1 MPPGFPKREPS
12 IHRAPGGPQLESNVE
27 GLSVKR
33 LLKSGPVR
41 LAILARAFLGFAL
54 VASAPV
60 VRGATVPEA
69 ALWHRGGFAQTSPK
83 AAAASNPS
91 QATVIF
97 RKVFKT
103 SFPEFVE
110 IKVEENGSGTYDIR
124 QLDDDANPQPFQ
136 VGAPLVQKIFDLT
149 SKLHNFQGVDLEV
162 HRRLANL
169 GEKTFRYEKGSESHE
184 TAFNYTLDTN
194 AAQLLVVFEGLSRQ
208 EIDLSDL
215 QRTMRYDRLGVN
227 DIVLQVQADYDN
239 KQLPEPER
247 FLPLLDQLA
256 ADQKF
261 IDLARDRA
269 RMLAGRIRTA
279 H

>member
-1 MPPGFPKREPS
+1 
-12 IHRAPGGPQLESNVE
+12 
-27 GLSVKR
+27 VKR

-41 LAILARAFLGFAL
+41 LAILTRALLGLAL

-60 VRGATVPEA
+60 ALAATMPEA
-69 ALWHRGGFAQTSPK
+69 ARLHPGGFAQTSPR
-83 AAAASNPS
+83 AAAGSSAS

-136 VGAPLVQKIFDLT
+136 LGAPLVQKIFDLA

-184 TAFNYTLDTN
+184 TTFNYTLDTN
-194 AAQLLVVFEGLSRQ
+194 ATQLLVVFEGLSRQ
-208 EIDLSDL
+208 QTDLSDL

-227 DIVLQVQADYDN
+227 DIVLQIQADYDN
-239 KQLPEPER
+239 KQLPEPEQ
-247 FLPLLDQLA
+247 FLSLLDQLA

-269 RMLAGRIRTA
+269 RTLAGRIRSA